1 MLISFGAESWL
12 EAGVEGL
19 HTATEALCVP
29 RPSVCVLHTTSDAQ
43 FAISRTTFCTFVHIL
58 HILCNVL
65 QNTEPSTMSGNFVF
79 FLLLIHC
86 LPPPAKGWM
95 DFLFVC
101 LFSSRICSPS
111 IAQQPHRLKSF
122 CTFLFVL
129 FFILYTT
136 NTPHDQEI

>member
-1 MLISFGAESWL
+1 M
-12 EAGVEGL
+12 EGL

-79 FLLLIHC
+79 IFAFNSLSASAC
-86 LPPPAKGWM
+86 KGL
-95 DFLFVC
+95 DGLFVC
-101 LFSSRICSPS
+101 LFVFVSYMLSIYRTATTLSEKFLHIFVCFVFYFVYNEFPS
-111 IAQQPHRLKSF
+111 
-122 CTFLFVL
+122 
-129 FFILYTT
+129 
-136 NTPHDQEI
+136 